1 MANPDVVS
9 VGNGLVEI
17 LLGNGKHAPVLEDR
31 NFMVSYTNLAW
42 AAAAADFNGDGMLD
56 LAMPCR
62 EGKVCVLLNTTK

>member
-1 MANPDVVS
+1 
-9 VGNGLVEI
+9 
-17 LLGNGKHAPVLEDR
+17 
-31 NFMVSYTNLAW
+31 MVSYTNLAW